1 MKTYYSNIKLLAF
14 AIIIAGISCLLLPQ
28 FLKAQGNDRSY
39 TGSDMVIKV
48 LGTSNVHDW
57 SMTSMAA
64 TSQGDFKF
72 NEQNQLKSLNSFSLS
87 LDVKSLKSE
96 HSSMDTRTYKAI
108 NADQYPKIVYKLTSA
123 VVSPIAGNKY
133 LIKTK
138 GELTI
143 AGATQTISMDVTAL
157 VGTNNTISCTGEE
170 KIKLTDYKITPPS
183 FMLGTMKVYN
193 DLTIQFTLIYKK

>member
-1 MKTYYSNIKLLAF
+1 MKKHYSNIKFLVLAL
-14 AIIIAGISCLLLPQ
+14 IIAGITCLLTPQ
-28 FLKAQGNDRSY
+28 ALKAQGVY
-39 TGSDMVIKV
+39 TGSDMNIKV
-48 LGTSNVHDW
+48 MGTSNVHDW
-57 SMTSMAA
+57 TMTSMAA

-72 NEQNQLKSLNSFSLS
+72 DVQNQLKSLKSFGLS

-96 HSSMDTRTYKAI
+96 HSSMDSRTYKAI

-123 VVSPIAGNKY
+123 TITAVSENKY

-143 AGATQTISMDVTAL
+143 AGATQPISMDVTAV
-157 VGTNNTISCTGEE
+157 VGTNNIINCIGEE

-183 FMLGTMKVYN
+183 FMLGAMKVYN
-193 DLTIQFTLIYKK
+193 DLTIKFNLIYKK

>member
-1 MKTYYSNIKLLAF
+1 MKTHYSNIKLLAF
-14 AIIIAGISCLLLPQ
+14 AIIIAGITCLLIPQ
-28 FLKAQGNDRSY
+28 ILKAQGNDKAY
-39 TGSDMVIKV
+39 IGSDINIKV

-57 SMTSMAA
+57 TMSSMAA
-64 TSQGDFKF
+64 TSQGDFKL
-72 NEQNQLKSLNSFSLS
+72 NDQNQLKSLNTFSLS

-96 HSSMDTRTYKAI
+96 HSSMDSRTYKAI
-108 NADQYPKIVYKLTSA
+108 NADQYPKIVYKLSSA
-123 VVSPIAGNKY
+123 IVTTIAGNKY

-143 AGATQTISMDVTAL
+143 AGVTQTINMDVTAV
-157 VGTNNTISCTGEE
+157 VGTNNTINCTGEE

-193 DLTIQFTLIYKK
+193 DLTIQFNLICKK

>member
-1 MKTYYSNIKLLAF
+1 MKTLYTNIKFLSF
-14 AIIIAGISCLLLPQ
+14 AIIIAGITCFLLPQ
-28 FLKAQGNDRSY
+28 FSKAQGNEKGY
-39 TGSDMVIKV
+39 VASDITIKV

-57 SMTSMAA
+57 NMTSMAA
-64 TSQGDFKF
+64 VSQGDFKF
-72 NEQNQLKSLNSFSLS
+72 NEQNQLKSLNAFSLS
-87 LDVKSLKSE
+87 VGVKSLKSE
-96 HSSMDTRTYKAI
+96 HASMDNRTYKAI

-123 VVSPIAGNKY
+123 VITLVSGNKY

-143 AGATQTISMDVTAL
+143 AGASQAISMDVTAV
-157 VGTNNTISCTGEE
+157 VGTNNTINCTGEE

-193 DLTIQFTLIYKK
+193 DLTIQFNLTYKK